1 MTLTSAIP
9 AEWTMSIGCEWS
21 HWQEHSL
28 ETILAGGFVNRAGNG
43 HPYTTILELAQ
54 GPKTLRPISIK

>member
-1 MTLTSAIP
+1 MTLTSTIP

-21 HWQEHSL
+21 HWQEHFL

-43 HPYTTILELAQ
+43 HPYTTIL
-54 GPKTLRPISIK
+54 GGKSKITSWHGHF